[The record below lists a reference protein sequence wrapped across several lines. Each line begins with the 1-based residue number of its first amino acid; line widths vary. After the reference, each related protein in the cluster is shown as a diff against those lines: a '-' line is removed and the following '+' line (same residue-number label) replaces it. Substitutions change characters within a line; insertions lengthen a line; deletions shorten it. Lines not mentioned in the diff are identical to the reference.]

1 MGHFL
6 RFRLSPE
13 EQETAYEMK
22 AGMMRKL
29 EVQNAKLNAE
39 IMAQKRMKQIE
50 RENKAAT
57 TVKQDEKLS
66 RLNAIK
72 LMRMYERRAK
82 QGANAK
88 FLLQYYYIFIF
99 MESHITTKSCRDP
112 STPIFPILP
121 INFIGN

>member
-1 MGHFL
+1 
-6 RFRLSPE
+6 
-13 EQETAYEMK
+13 MK

-29 EVQNAKLNAE
+29 EGQNAKLNAE

-88 FLLQYYYIFIF
+88 FLLQYY
-99 MESHITTKSCRDP
+99 
-112 STPIFPILP
+112 
-121 INFIGN
+121 